1 MKGIQSK
8 IYQLKPEIEREAE
21 YLKELRKRP
30 GDANGLRVDTLLS
43 LDLKDDQKEQLPTL
57 LTPVKAGSNDENMRS
72 PLLDGLSGRKPT
84 ALFRT
89 KRVNKES
96 RDSCDLDHQYQ

>member
-21 YLKELRKRP
+21 YLKELRKRQV
-30 GDANGLRVDTLLS
+30 DANGLRVNTMLS
-43 LDLKDDQKEQLPTL
+43 LDLKDDQKEQL
-57 LTPVKAGSNDENMRS
+57 LTPVKADSNDENLRS

-84 ALFRT
+84 ALFMT